1 MTLIWP
7 AIERGLG
14 EVWLGGVEAARDHNV
29 LQDDGIKT
37 LVCCNPPL
45 PHRRFRSAVYLVF
58 DSNAVTEGRVDLLD
72 ETRVLV
78 DIEERLAL
86 SCPGAAE
93 HSCSIRF
100 AITRFLIRF
109 KIRFLTRFKI
119 RFLIR

>member
-14 EVWLGGVEAARDHNV
+14 EVWFGGVDAAQNQNL
-29 LQDDGIKT
+29 LQDNGIKT

-45 PHRRFRSAVYLVF
+45 PHWRFRHAVYLVF
-58 DSNAVTEGRVDLLD
+58 DSNAVTDGRVDLLD
-72 ETRVLV
+72 EGRVLA

-93 HSCSIRF
+93 HSCSIRL